1 MNQERPSR
9 PIPGKESMFFK
20 QIGIDLGSRFAAQ
33 LGFDGIEAHVE
44 DPNVVEAAAAAG
56 GGKKKKKRRKKKK
69 KGGAG
74 GGGGEGT
81 DGNQEEDEEEDAE

>member
-20 QIGIDLGSRFAAQ
+20 QIGIDLGSRFAVQ

-44 DPNVVEAAAAAG
+44 DPNAVEVTAS
-56 GGKKKKKRRKKKK
+56 KKKKKKRKKKK

-74 GGGGEGT
+74 GG
-81 DGNQEEDEEEDAE
+81 DGNQEEDDDEDAE